1 VLKDSMP
8 FLLTAAMVMIG
19 TYFVTLPI
27 TTLWLLLLCR
37 IAMASILYLGIM
49 RLLNVAILNECVEM
63 IKSKMVKK

>member
-1 VLKDSMP
+1 MP
-8 FLLTAAMVMIG
+8 FLLTAAVVMII

-49 RLLNVAILNECVEM
+49 RLLNVTILNECIE
-63 IKSKMVKK
+63 MVKGKKVKR